1 MKKLLLSFLSFF
13 ACCLALMAQT
23 EITWSAA
30 SDWTGVEDKATS
42 ISYTSG
48 DYTISA
54 SKETGSSSSPT
65 VNATALDV
73 RTYAKNQV
81 MVSNSQENIKKL
93 VFHISAQGK
102 KRWTELTPS
111 EGAVTHDV
119 ANGVI
124 IWEGDAQFVM
134 FGVGEKSVY
143 GTDGATK
150 AGQFDFSSVT
160 AYTAADLESGGGES
174 GGGEGGETP
183 DPDENVTL
191 YSETFG
197 TNQGAFTIDNKV
209 LPEGTTYV
217 WAFASG
223 YGMKATA

>member
-30 SDWTGVEDKATS
+30 SDWDGVEAKAQS

-48 DYTISA
+48 NYTIKA
-54 SKETGSSSSPT
+54 TKETGSSSPT
-65 VNATALDV
+65 VNATATDF
-73 RTYAKNQV
+73 RSYAKNQV

-93 VFHISAQGK
+93 VFHISAAGK
-102 KRWTELTPS
+102 KRWAELSAS

-119 ANGVI
+119 DNGVI

-134 FGVGEKSVY
+134 FGVGEKAVY

-150 AGQFDFSSVT
+150 AGQFNFSSVT
-160 AYTAADLESGGGES
+160 AYTAADLENGGG
-174 GGGEGGETP
+174 
-183 DPDENVTL
+183 
-191 YSETFG
+191 
-197 TNQGAFTIDNKV
+197 
-209 LPEGTTYV
+209 
-217 WAFASG
+217 
-223 YGMKATA
+223 